1 MTKFLTLIFI
11 LVIASGCSG
20 EEDESY
26 LFSYFTGN
34 GEDGLYLAHSNDGL
48 NWTSL
53 NPELA
58 LLTPQVGKDKLMR
71 DPCIILG
78 GDGRFHMVWTVS
90 WNERGIGYASSA
102 DLFHWSEQKYIPVMH
117 HESSARN
124 CWAPELFYDEQ
135 EKQYIIYWASTIPG
149 RFPET
154 DTTGDNGYN
163 HRMYYTA
170 TKDFKNFSN
179 TRLLFDQGFNVIDA
193 TIQKAGE
200 EYVMFLK
207 NETKYPQPEKNIRIA
222 ISSEIAGNYTAAS
235 EPITGN
241 WVEGPT
247 AMKTAEGWIVYFD
260 MYTKHKMGAVFS
272 ADLKHWTDIS
282 ETINFP
288 EGARHGSI
296 IKIRQSV
303 YDTLIK
309 SLESD
314 RPN

>member
-1 MTKFLTLIFI
+1 
-11 LVIASGCSG
+11 
-20 EEDESY
+20 
-26 LFSYFTGN
+26 
-34 GEDGLYLAHSNDGL
+34 
-48 NWTSL
+48 
-53 NPELA
+53 
-58 LLTPQVGKDKLMR
+58 
-71 DPCIILG
+71 
-78 GDGRFHMVWTVS
+78 
-90 WNERGIGYASSA
+90 
-102 DLFHWSEQKYIPVMH
+102 MH